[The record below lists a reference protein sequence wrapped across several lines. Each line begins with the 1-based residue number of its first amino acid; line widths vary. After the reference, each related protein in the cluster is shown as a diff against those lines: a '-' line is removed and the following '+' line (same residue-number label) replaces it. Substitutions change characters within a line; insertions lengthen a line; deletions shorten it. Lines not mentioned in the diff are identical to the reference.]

1 MPMYEKELATAK
13 PQFDDMDKDAE
24 DRFCRFV
31 DRLGPRSDGLV
42 RLFDRGEFFSAHG
55 SDALLIADQVYKTTN
70 VLKYLGSRK
79 AGQSNSR
86 GLPSVTISMTL
97 AKAFLRDCLTSKQM
111 RVEIY
116 EPEEGARAKNNARW
130 QLAKVASPG
139 NIGQLE
145 DLLFASEDLLS
156 NAVSMALRIQ
166 MRDGQRTTGAA
177 FVDVQEK
184 TIGVAEYAEDEN
196 FGNTES
202 LIIQLGIKEC
212 VIQADDKRADHELS
226 KLRMLIERC
235 GVIVTER
242 KSSEFQAGSV
252 QQDLGRLLDETHPSN
267 LPVYDLKVAMS
278 ALAALI
284 SYLNLMSDSP
294 MHGQFR
300 LHHHDLS
307 QYMKLD
313 ASAVKALNLMPTPEL
328 GGNKNMSL
336 YGLLN
341 RCKTSQG
348 QRLLGRWLKQPLVNL
363 HSIQERQNIVEMF
376 VNDDITRRLLQDEHL
391 RVMPDFHRICK
402 KFHRGIATLEDIVR
416 VYQAVEKLPRIVESL
431 EKVQA
436 ENPVHGTLLN
446 TAYIAELNDHL
457 EKLEKF
463 SEMVENTIDLDDLAN
478 HNYTLQPSLDSELE
492 RIRGELVD
500 VRDQLDAEHR
510 RVGAELAVD
519 IDKKLH
525 LENHHVYKYSF
536 RITKAEASLLRGKK
550 QYIELSTQKSGTI
563 FTTAS
568 LRESSDDFARLQEEY
583 ETKQRHLVK
592 EVVGIAASYTP
603 VLELLDNLIA
613 AIDVAVS
620 FAHVS
625 SNAPVPYVKPAM
637 KERGGG
643 DVVVRGA
650 RHPCLEV
657 QDDIQFI
664 SNDHEM
670 RKSSSEF
677 QILTGPNMGG
687 KSTYI
692 REIGVIALMAQLGCF
707 VPADSA
713 ELPIFDCIL
722 ARVGAGDS
730 QLKGVSTFM
739 AEMLE
744 TATILRSATR
754 DSLIIIDEL
763 GRGTSTYDGF
773 GLAWAISEHIATQ
786 VRCFCLFAT
795 HFHELT
801 TLADHVSWVKN
812 LQVRAEVQPAAAG
825 SKQDRQITLL
835 YQVVDGH
842 SDQSFGIHVAE
853 LARFPESV
861 VRMAKR
867 KAEELED
874 FGEGDASPAA
884 KLPKP
889 EVDAGTE
896 IVHAFL
902 EEWRQRAEGGDG
914 EAQLAALRATIDEYK
929 DKFEGNAWIKN
940 VLVQRRVSTLK
951 NSSTHSVLL
960 SLERRTRTHTPSH
973 LATPST
979 MFAQLLTGVLFADSA
994 IAQVTA
1000 TGTMGVTNPSAAV
1013 MGTPVN
1019 QTSEARLLTLNSIN
1033 DFCIFG
1039 PLSPNSVVG
1048 DTEEE
1053 QVAWCVQ
1060 PRNNARVIPDGTIH
1074 SAHLVKT
1081 PRYWQ
1086 IHGYGDFTRMNIAD
1100 KDQGGEL
1107 DPHGAKGTGNP
1118 IGGNVTCNAT
1128 GTDVSY
1134 EEWMNFMSY
1143 NMYCLRICIAE
1154 EGQYTAEQQ
1163 CQHEIDLM
1171 GCQWVMPGD
1180 YTNNSFTE
1188 CQADAALPPGWYP
1201 QPDGSVSTFHQRY
1214 TGTNTVNGANELW
1227 TIGVTVTPPAP
1238 FSTPASSQCTTFSS
1252 IGNGIPPESLTREA
1266 VFTWTGASPT
1276 NGKSAPTAGATGSGQ
1291 AQASG
1296 GAGPGAIAANKDQN
1310 DAKSAAGPAYVV
1322 AGASL
1327 VAMLVGVAAV
1337 PF

>member
-31 DRLGPRSDGLV
+31 EKLGPRSDGLV

-55 SDALLIADQVYKTTN
+55 PDALLIADQVYKTTN

-79 AGQSNSR
+79 AASSNTR

-139 NIGQLE
+139 NISQLE

-166 MRDGQRTTGAA
+166 IRDGQRTVGAA

-202 LIIQLGIKEC
+202 FLIQLGIKEC
-212 VIQADDKRADHELS
+212 VVQADDKRADHELS

-242 KSSEFQAGSV
+242 KASEFQAGSV
-252 QQDLGRLLDETHPSN
+252 QQDLGRLLDETHPTS
-267 LPVYDLKVAMS
+267 LPEYDLKVAMS

-284 SYLNLMSDSP
+284 SYLGLMSDSP

-376 VNDDITRRLLQDEHL
+376 VNDDITRRVLQDEHL

-402 KFHRGIATLEDIVR
+402 KFHRGVATLEDIVR
-416 VYQAVEKLPRIVESL
+416 VYQAVEKLPRVIESL
-431 EKVQA
+431 EKVQT
-436 ENPVHGTLLN
+436 ENPVYGTLLN
-446 TAYIAELNDHL
+446 TAYINELNDHL

-492 RIRGELVD
+492 RIRGDLVD

-510 RVGAELAVD
+510 RVGADLGVD

-550 QYIELSTQKSGTI
+550 QFIELSTQKSGTI
-563 FTTAS
+563 FTTAT
-568 LRESSDDFARLQEEY
+568 LREASDDFARLQEEY
-583 ETKQRHLVK
+583 EAKQRHLVK
-592 EVVGIAASYTP
+592 EVVGIASSYTP
-603 VLELLDNLIA
+603 VLELLDNIIA
-613 AIDVAVS
+613 AIDVTVS
-620 FAHVS
+620 LAHVS
-625 SNAPVPYVKPAM
+625 SHAPVPYVKPVM

-670 RKSSSEF
+670 RKGSSEF

-773 GLAWAISEHIATQ
+773 GLAWAISEHIASQ
-786 VRCFCLFAT
+786 IRCFCLFAT

-801 TLADHVSWVKN
+801 TLADHIRWVKN

-835 YQVVDGH
+835 YQVIDGH

-853 LARFPESV
+853 LARFPEPV
-861 VRMAKR
+861 VRLAKR

-884 KLPKP
+884 KLPKE

-896 IVHAFL
+896 IVHSFL
-902 EEWRQRAEGGDG
+902 DEWRRRAEGGDG
-914 EAQLAALRATIDEYK
+914 EVQLAALRAAVDEYK
-929 DKFEGNAWIKN
+929 DKFEGNAWITN
-940 VLVQRRVSTLK
+940 VLGSLHL
-951 NSSTHSVLL
+951 SSSGRIFTHENAPTFP
-960 SLERRTRTHTPSH
+960 SLF
-973 LATPST
+973 T
-979 MFAQLLTGVLFADSA
+979 MFAQLLTGALFATVTN
-994 IAQVTA
+994 AQVTA

-1013 MGTPVN
+1013 MGTPIN
-1019 QTSEARLLTLNSIN
+1019 QTSEARLLSLNSIN

-1039 PLSPNSVVG
+1039 PLLPNSVVG

-1086 IHGYGDFTRMNIAD
+1086 IQGYGDFTRMNIAAGD
-1100 KDQGGEL
+1100 NGGEL

-1118 IGGNVTCNAT
+1118 IGGNVTSNAT

-1134 EEWMNFMSY
+1134 EEWMNFMSF
-1143 NMYCLRICIAE
+1143 NTFCLRICIAE
-1154 EGQYTAEQQ
+1154 EGAYTAEQQ

-1171 GCQWVMPGD
+1171 GCEWVMPGD

-1188 CQADAALPPGWYP
+1188 CQADSAYPPGWFP

-1214 TGTNTVNGANELW
+1214 TGTNSPDGALW

-1252 IGNGIPPESLTREA
+1252 IGNGIPPESLNRDA
-1266 VFTWTGASPT
+1266 AFTWSGSLP
-1276 NGKSAPTAGATGSGQ
+1276 ATG
-1291 AQASG
+1291 G
-1296 GAGPGAIAANKDQN
+1296 GSPRRRHRQ
-1310 DAKSAAGPAYVV
+1310 
-1322 AGASL
+1322 
-1327 VAMLVGVAAV
+1327 
-1337 PF
+1337 

>member
-31 DRLGPRSDGLV
+31 EKLGPRSDGLV

-55 SDALLIADQVYKTTN
+55 PDALLIADQVYKTTN

-79 AGQSNSR
+79 AASSNTR

-139 NIGQLE
+139 NISQLE

-166 MRDGQRTTGAA
+166 IRDGQRTVGAA

-202 LIIQLGIKEC
+202 FLIQLGIKEC
-212 VIQADDKRADHELS
+212 VVQADDKRADHELS

-242 KSSEFQAGSV
+242 KASEFQAGSV
-252 QQDLGRLLDETHPSN
+252 QQDLGRLLDETHPTS
-267 LPVYDLKVAMS
+267 LPEYDLKVAMS

-284 SYLNLMSDSP
+284 SYLGLMSDSP

-376 VNDDITRRLLQDEHL
+376 VNDDITRRVLQDEHL

-402 KFHRGIATLEDIVR
+402 KFHRGVATLEDIVR
-416 VYQAVEKLPRIVESL
+416 VYQAVEKLPRVIESL
-431 EKVQA
+431 EKVQT
-436 ENPVHGTLLN
+436 ENPVYGTLLN
-446 TAYIAELNDHL
+446 TAYINELNDHL

-492 RIRGELVD
+492 RIRGDLVD

-510 RVGAELAVD
+510 RVGADLGVD

-550 QYIELSTQKSGTI
+550 QFIELSTQKSGTI
-563 FTTAS
+563 FTTAT
-568 LRESSDDFARLQEEY
+568 LREASDDFARLQEEY
-583 ETKQRHLVK
+583 EAKQRHLVK
-592 EVVGIAASYTP
+592 EVVGIASSYTP
-603 VLELLDNLIA
+603 VLELLDNIIA
-613 AIDVAVS
+613 AIDVTVS
-620 FAHVS
+620 LAHVS
-625 SNAPVPYVKPAM
+625 SHAPVPYVKPVM

-670 RKSSSEF
+670 RKGSSEF

-773 GLAWAISEHIATQ
+773 GLAWAISEHIASQ
-786 VRCFCLFAT
+786 IRCFCLFAT

-801 TLADHVSWVKN
+801 TLADHIRWVKN

-835 YQVVDGH
+835 YQVIDGH

-853 LARFPESV
+853 LARFPEPV
-861 VRMAKR
+861 VRLAKR

-884 KLPKP
+884 KLPKE

-896 IVHAFL
+896 IVHSFL
-902 EEWRQRAEGGDG
+902 DEWRRRAEGGDG
-914 EAQLAALRATIDEYK
+914 EVQLAALRAAVDEYK
-929 DKFEGNAWIKN
+929 DKFEGNAWITN
-940 VLVQRRVSTLK
+940 VLGSLHL
-951 NSSTHSVLL
+951 SSSGRIFTHENAPTFP
-960 SLERRTRTHTPSH
+960 SLF
-973 LATPST
+973 T
-979 MFAQLLTGVLFADSA
+979 MFAQLLTGALFATVTN
-994 IAQVTA
+994 AQVTA

-1013 MGTPVN
+1013 MGTPIN
-1019 QTSEARLLTLNSIN
+1019 QTSEARLLSLNSIN

-1039 PLSPNSVVG
+1039 PLLPNSVVG

-1086 IHGYGDFTRMNIAD
+1086 IQGYGDFTRMNIAAGD
-1100 KDQGGEL
+1100 NGGEL

-1118 IGGNVTCNAT
+1118 IGGNVTSNAT

-1134 EEWMNFMSY
+1134 EEWMNFMSF
-1143 NMYCLRICIAE
+1143 NTFCLRICIAE
-1154 EGQYTAEQQ
+1154 EGAYTAEQQ

-1171 GCQWVMPGD
+1171 GCEWVMPGD

-1188 CQADAALPPGWYP
+1188 CQADSAYPPGWFP

-1214 TGTNTVNGANELW
+1214 TGTNSPDGALW

-1252 IGNGIPPESLTREA
+1252 IGNGIPPESLNRDA
-1266 VFTWTGASPT
+1266 AFTWSGSLPATGGGSP
-1276 NGKSAPTAGATGSGQ
+1276 AAATGSNSGGQ
-1291 AQASG
+1291 ASAS
-1296 GAGPGAIAANKDQN
+1296 AGVDAASAGQGSDQ
-1310 DAKSAAGPAYVV
+1310 AKSAAGPGYVI

-1327 VAMLVGVAAV
+1327 AAMLIGVAAV
-1337 PF
+1337 AL